1 MPAKNNEPYRTI
13 KEYRLTF
20 RIDNRASASQRHFL
34 AYDAREALSIFANI
48 ILKSLFE
55 RSMYHGKK
63 PLLTEAFIKKHDESF
78 SKDKI
83 KNTTSTTETSNHDF
97 STQKLVDEF
106 MERVE
111 LLKIEEYNRWAS
123 RWYPL
128 KLPLEEV
135 TQEES

>member
-1 MPAKNNEPYRTI
+1 
-13 KEYRLTF
+13 
-20 RIDNRASASQRHFL
+20 
-34 AYDAREALSIFANI
+34 
-48 ILKSLFE
+48 
-55 RSMYHGKK
+55 MYHGKK

-128 KLPLEEV
+128 KLPLKEV
-135 TQEES
+135 TQGES

>member
-1 MPAKNNEPYRTI
+1 MPTKNNEPYRTI

-55 RSMYHGKK
+55 QSMYHGKK
-63 PLLTEAFIKKHDESF
+63 PLLTEVFIKKHDESF
-78 SKDKI
+78 SKDII